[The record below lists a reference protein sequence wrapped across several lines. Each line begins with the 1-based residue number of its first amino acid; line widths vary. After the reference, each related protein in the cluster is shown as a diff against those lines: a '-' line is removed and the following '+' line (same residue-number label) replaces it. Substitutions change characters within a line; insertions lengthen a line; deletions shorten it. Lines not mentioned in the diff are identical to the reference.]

1 MLQIIGEILQIQQLK
16 HLKSMVIF
24 PFKFIFPSSSLSDGK
39 KTIKSLG
46 GSCVQEG
53 IWGGEGDFDGVDQCD
68 HWVGASCGAH
78 RLSATG
84 VVARKQW

>member
-1 MLQIIGEILQIQQLK
+1 ML
-16 HLKSMVIF
+16 IF
-24 PFKFIFPSSSLSDGK
+24 SFGHFSLTSSLSDGK
-39 KTIKSLG
+39 KAIKSTC

-84 VVARKQW
+84 VVARKQWRENNHC